1 MLAQRIS
8 AQRTGA
14 TRPDEIDA
22 GAGAR
27 PKREKLAAGLYL
39 IATPLGNIGDIS
51 HRAVAILKSV
61 DLLACEDTRVVR
73 RLCSAL
79 AIAAPRLV
87 RYDDHAG
94 EHARAQLVDAVRAGQ
109 AVGLVADA
117 GSPLIADPGYR
128 LVRAM
133 RAEGLKV
140 TAVPGPSAAIAALML
155 AGLPTDRFLFAGF
168 PPRARGPRRTWL
180 AELAAVRATLVLYE
194 SPHRLVESL
203 ADMAAALGPREAA
216 VARELTKTFEEVR
229 GATLPELAA
238 HYEAAGAPK
247 GEIVV
252 VIAPP
257 AEQAD
262 EPAADLDALLAS
274 ALKQGSVRD
283 AVEAV
288 VRATGMNRRAVYR
301 RALELASR

>member
-1 MLAQRIS
+1 MLAQR
-8 AQRTGA
+8 
-14 TRPDEIDA
+14 PDETHVK
-22 GAGAR
+22 
-27 PKREKLAAGLYL
+27 PNVHKLPAGLYL

-51 HRAVAILKSV
+51 HRAVAVLKSL

-87 RYDDHAG
+87 RYDDHAD
-94 EHARAQLVDAVRAGQ
+94 ERARAQLVAAVRAGQ

-117 GSPLIADPGYR
+117 GTPLIADPGYR

-133 RAEGLKV
+133 RDAGLTV
-140 TAVPGPSAAIAALML
+140 TAIPGPSAAIAALML
-155 AGLPTDRFLFAGF
+155 AGLPTDRFMFAGF
-168 PPRARGPRRTWL
+168 PPRTRGPRRTWL
-180 AELAAVRATLVLYE
+180 AALAAVPATLVLYE

-203 ADMAAALGPREAA
+203 ADMAEALGARDAV

-229 GATLPELAA
+229 AAPLPELAA
-238 HYEAAGAPK
+238 HYATAGAPK

-252 VIAPP
+252 VVAPP
-257 AEQAD
+257 AEKAD
-262 EPAADLDALLAS
+262 EPAADLDALLEA
-274 ALKQGSVRD
+274 ALERGSVRD

-301 RALELASR
+301 RALELASAMKTGR

>member
-1 MLAQRIS
+1 MLAQR
-8 AQRTGA
+8 
-14 TRPDEIDA
+14 PDETHA
-22 GAGAR
+22 K
-27 PKREKLAAGLYL
+27 PNVHKLPAGLYL

-51 HRAVAILKSV
+51 HRAVAVLKSL

-87 RYDDHAG
+87 RYDDHAD
-94 EHARAQLVDAVRAGQ
+94 ERARAQLVAAVRAGQ

-117 GSPLIADPGYR
+117 GTPLIADPGYR

-133 RAEGLKV
+133 RDAGLTV
-140 TAVPGPSAAIAALML
+140 TAIPGPSAAIAAAML
-155 AGLPTDRFLFAGF
+155 AGLPTDRFMFAGF

-180 AELAAVRATLVLYE
+180 AELAAVPATLVLYE

-203 ADMAAALGPREAA
+203 ADMAEALGARDAV

-229 GATLPELAA
+229 AAPLPELAA
-238 HYEAAGAPK
+238 HYAAAGAPK

-252 VIAPP
+252 VVAPP
-257 AEQAD
+257 AEKAD
-262 EPAADLDALLAS
+262 EPAADLDALLEA
-274 ALKQGSVRD
+274 ALERGSVRD

-301 RALELASR
+301 RALELASAMKTGR

>member
-1 MLAQRIS
+1 MLAQRTT
-8 AQRTGA
+8 RL
-14 TRPDEIDA
+14 RPDETES
-22 GAGAR
+22 R
-27 PKREKLAAGLYL
+27 PDHDKLAAGLYL

-51 HRAVAILKSV
+51 HRAVAVLKSL

-87 RYDDHAG
+87 RYDDHAD
-94 EHARAQLVDAVRAGQ
+94 ERVRAQLVAAVRSGQ

-117 GSPLIADPGYR
+117 GTPLIADPGYR

-133 RAEGLKV
+133 RAADLKV
-140 TAVPGPSAAIAALML
+140 TAIPGPSAAITALML

-168 PPRARGPRRTWL
+168 PPRAGGPRRAWL
-180 AELAAVRATLVLYE
+180 AELAAVPATLVLYE

-203 ADMAAALGPREAA
+203 ADMAATLGAREAA
-216 VARELTKTFEEVR
+216 VTRELTKTFEEVR
-229 GATLPELAA
+229 SASLPELAA

-257 AEQAD
+257 EAQAEAP
-262 EPAADLDALLAS
+262 EADLDALLAA

-283 AVEAV
+283 AVAAV
-288 VRATGMNRRAVYR
+288 VEATGLARRVVYR
-301 RALELASR
+301 RALELASK